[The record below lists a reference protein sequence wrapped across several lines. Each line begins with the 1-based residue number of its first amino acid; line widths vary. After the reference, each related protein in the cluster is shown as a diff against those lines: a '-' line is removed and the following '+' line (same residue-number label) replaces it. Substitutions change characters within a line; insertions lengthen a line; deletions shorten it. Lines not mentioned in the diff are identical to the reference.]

1 MSRSAAEVWDRDR
14 LRRAALAYLARYAA
28 PSRHLARILQRRL
41 DRAAAASGAEIRAG
55 PEDIEAV
62 LADLERMGLIDD
74 RAWAE
79 AQARGLRRRG
89 ASARAV
95 AARLSSRGAPREE
108 IERLIAGEGDEA
120 ELQAAWALARR
131 RRLGPWRGP
140 AGRAARRQK
149 DLAAMARA
157 GFGLDHARQVIDA
170 DAPPGEDGEVQ

>member
-41 DRAAAASGAEIRAG
+41 DRAAASGAEIRAG

-79 AQARGLRRRG
+79 AQARTLRRRG
-89 ASARAV
+89 ASARGL
-95 AARLSSRGAPREE
+95 AARLSSRGATREDV
-108 IERLIAGEGDEA
+108 ERLIAGEDDAA
-120 ELQAAWALARR
+120 ELRAAWALARR
-131 RRLGPWRGP
+131 RRFGPWRNP
-140 AGRAARRQK
+140 AERAARRQK

-170 DAPPGEDGEVQ
+170 DTLPEAGEADQ